1 MNKKTRTLESELYD
15 KKGKVTPIRSRTKW
29 INEVKKNTKFFLGL
43 EKRTKYRILFMNCPK
58 LLFPS
63 DFDDF

>member
-15 KKGKVTPIRSRTKW
+15 RKGKGAPIRSRTKW

-43 EKRTKYRILFMNCPK
+43 EKRTKIQNTIYELSQVIVSVRF
-58 LLFPS
+58 
-63 DFDDF
+63 

>member
-43 EKRTKYRILFMNCPK
+43 EKRTKIQNTIYELSQVIVSVRF
-58 LLFPS
+58 
-63 DFDDF
+63 